1 MYEFTPMKATRLLT
15 IKPVIDRGGLI
26 FSQTWFWKAQYYVS
40 LLTDEELSLKEV
52 VDSSLGIGIMNSVTN
67 LARLPCN

>member
-1 MYEFTPMKATRLLT
+1 MYEFTPIKATRLLT
-15 IKPVIDRGGLI
+15 IKTVIDRGGLI
-26 FSQTWFWKAQYYVS
+26 FSQTWFWKVQYYVS
-40 LLTDEELSLKEV
+40 LLTDEELSVKEV